1 MGLYLMGTKS
11 LFGKIIYFILNLIIG
26 LLMVFCTWSDNV
38 FYYVSVIFITT
49 MLIYFTMNNMSLIW
63 LNLCL
68 DKMDITE
75 LKKYSKSYMHYGDI
89 ALCLSLVVMALYGNI
104 NNLTTNILLLIA
116 ITSIAHILLTLRR
129 IYYKNS

>member
-26 LLMVFCTWSDNV
+26 LLMVFCTWGDNV
-38 FYYVSVIFITT
+38 FYYVSIIFITT

-89 ALCLSLVVMALYGNI
+89 ALCLSLVVMALYGKI

-116 ITSIAHILLTLRR
+116 TIAHILLTLRR
-129 IYYKNS
+129 IYYKNF

>member
-1 MGLYLMGTKS
+1 MEIKL
-11 LFGKIIYFILNLIIG
+11 LFGNILYFILNLIIG

-38 FYYVSVIFITT
+38 FYYVSLVFITT
-49 MLIYFTMNNMSLIW
+49 MLIYFTMNNMSLVW
-63 LNLCL
+63 LNLSL

-89 ALCLSLVVMALYGNI
+89 ALCLSLVVMALYGKI
-104 NNLTTNILLLIA
+104 NNLTTSALLLIA
-116 ITSIAHILLTLRR
+116 TTSIVHILLTLRR